1 MSWTNKNLVE
11 IYQNLYFIV
20 FITSLEIAEYIHFK
34 IILIPVIFSFFW
46 ANLRPKF
53 WNPNDTLCCLSN
65 QRLGTMLLLDNTHI
79 KHRLENFWSK
89 FMEWQKTSTISWSTK
104 AFCSI
109 YIFFSGFWK
118 LIFLTTII
126 KCKLCTWVRVS
137 SVKLYLM
144 KFPKFVLKLSLSYTI
159 LVNKFLTFEVLKQE
173 ICQIYKVAFVN
184 QKWWNYIMG
193 HSKTT

>member
-1 MSWTNKNLVE
+1 M
-11 IYQNLYFIV
+11 
-20 FITSLEIAEYIHFK
+20 K
-34 IILIPVIFSFFW
+34 IFCTVNFEP
-46 ANLRPKF
+46 LRHPC
-53 WNPNDTLCCLSN
+53 LCCLSI

-109 YIFFSGFWK
+109 YIFVSGFWK
-118 LIFLTTII
+118 LIFLATII

-184 QKWWNYIMG
+184 QK
-193 HSKTT
+193 